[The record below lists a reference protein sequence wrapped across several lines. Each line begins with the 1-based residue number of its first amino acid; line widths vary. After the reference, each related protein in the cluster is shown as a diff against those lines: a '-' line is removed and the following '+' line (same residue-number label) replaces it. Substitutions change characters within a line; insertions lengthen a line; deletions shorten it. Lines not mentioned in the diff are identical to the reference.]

1 MILFWSTKILGN
13 TKTAFLSLKS
23 SFWEGVQEYK
33 EQVLA
38 MHVFESQEIC
48 WYIINLSKHISHFIK
63 PWSTE
68 FLKIQKNWLFLNLE
82 ISLQG
87 FYRVNRAESKS
98 WILKYPE
105 VPHQNELRFE
115 TYSSRDDLS
124 CTLWL
129 LEGYRE

>member
-48 WYIINLSKHISHFIK
+48 
-63 PWSTE
+63 
-68 FLKIQKNWLFLNLE
+68 
-82 ISLQG
+82 
-87 FYRVNRAESKS
+87 
-98 WILKYPE
+98 
-105 VPHQNELRFE
+105 
-115 TYSSRDDLS
+115 
-124 CTLWL
+124 
-129 LEGYRE
+129 